1 MALTV
6 CIFAIKQGHYFWA
19 SSWDFL
25 LSRNARCSGPCS
37 RRVVWRGTKPV
48 LRSVL
53 LLNFWLQITAFQDTC
68 LMLVTVFT
76 MGPMI
81 PLVFRSLTA
90 LLLLCFMYLA
100 QVISTLLI
108 DAFPRALE
116 TEQVACHLCN
126 STLGTKE
133 DLLVKSVLIIWIAV
147 WFILAVLIWQN
158 YFSVFGCWGFFIQ
171 QQKVKFSRGSL
182 HEVPGSW
189 FAVGSVRRYSN
200 KEQESYLITVTEFQL
215 VSFFVIHCLF
225 SWCSLMN
232 LNDSI
237 NASWVIV
244 IQGMWILFAVRYGII
259 IFQSCYEMDFVPSV
273 RI

>member
-1 MALTV
+1 MAPTELV

-37 RRVVWRGTKPV
+37 RHVVRRGTKPV

-53 LLNFWLQITAFQDTC
+53 LLNFWLQITEFQDTC

-90 LLLLCFMYLA
+90 LLLLLCFMYLA

-133 DLLVKSVLIIWIAV
+133 DLLVKYVLIIWIAV
-147 WFILAVLIWQN
+147 WFILSVLIQQN
-158 YFSVFGCWGFFIQ
+158 YFSVFGVLGFFYNN
-171 QQKVKFSRGSL
+171 KRSNFLMVPCMKFLALGL
-182 HEVPGSW
+182 
-189 FAVGSVRRYSN
+189 
-200 KEQESYLITVTEFQL
+200 Q
-215 VSFFVIHCLF
+215 
-225 SWCSLMN
+225 
-232 LNDSI
+232 
-237 NASWVIV
+237 
-244 IQGMWILFAVRYGII
+244 
-259 IFQSCYEMDFVPSV
+259 
-273 RI
+273 

>member
-1 MALTV
+1 MVPTV

-37 RRVVWRGTKPV
+37 RRVVRRGTKPV

-53 LLNFWLQITAFQDTC
+53 LLNFWLQITEFQDTC
-68 LMLVTVFT
+68 LMLITVFT

-90 LLLLCFMYLA
+90 LLLLLLCFMYLA
-100 QVISTLLI
+100 QVISILLI

-126 STLGTKE
+126 STLLTKE

-147 WFILAVLIWQN
+147 WFILSVLIWQN
-158 YFSVFGCWGFFIQ
+158 YFFVFGCCFF
-171 QQKVKFSRGSL
+171 
-182 HEVPGSW
+182 
-189 FAVGSVRRYSN
+189 
-200 KEQESYLITVTEFQL
+200 
-215 VSFFVIHCLF
+215 FFL
-225 SWCSLMN
+225 
-232 LNDSI
+232 
-237 NASWVIV
+237 
-244 IQGMWILFAVRYGII
+244 Q
-259 IFQSCYEMDFVPSV
+259 
-273 RI
+273 